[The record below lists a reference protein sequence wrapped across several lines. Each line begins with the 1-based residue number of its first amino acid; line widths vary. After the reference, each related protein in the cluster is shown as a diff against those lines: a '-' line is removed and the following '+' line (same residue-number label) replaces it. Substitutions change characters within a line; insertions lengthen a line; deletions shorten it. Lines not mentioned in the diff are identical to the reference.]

1 MKMKTKYFF
10 VLIAAFVMG
19 TQVMNAQNHEQ
30 GKRQGH
36 KRMTLEQMVDMQA
49 GKSVSDLGLDDKTA
63 AKFTDVYRK
72 YMMEMD
78 KVRKEYMPERP
89 KVKPEGGKPH
99 MPTDAEVDKM
109 MRDRFKQSRKMV
121 DIREKYY
128 DQFRKFLSPK
138 QVQKVYDQGMKN
150 QDRFHKEMNRRA
162 GMKRM
167 EGDKPGKPEG
177 APQGRPMPK

>member
-1 MKMKTKYFF
+1 MMMKTKYFF

-19 TQVMNAQNHEQ
+19 TQVMNAQKPES
-30 GKRQGH
+30 GKRLGH

-49 GKSVSDLGLDDKTA
+49 GKIVIDLGLDDKTA

-89 KVKPEGGKPH
+89 KVKPEDGKPH

-109 MRDRFKQSRKMV
+109 MRDRFKQSRKML

-128 DQFRKFLSPK
+128 DEFRKFLSPK
-138 QVQKVYDQGMKN
+138 QVQKVYDNGQMNRGK
-150 QDRFHKEMNRRA
+150 FHKEMNRRA
-162 GMKRM
+162 GMK
-167 EGDKPGKPEG
+167 GFDPDKHDARP
-177 APQGRPMPK
+177 ARPMPK